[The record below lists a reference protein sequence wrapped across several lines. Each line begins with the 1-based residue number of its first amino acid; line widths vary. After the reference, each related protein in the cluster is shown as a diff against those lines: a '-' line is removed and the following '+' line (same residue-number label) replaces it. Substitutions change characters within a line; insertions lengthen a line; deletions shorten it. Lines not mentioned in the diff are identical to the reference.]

1 MLSLSKD
8 LKQAIR
14 EKGLNG
20 SQAMALQ
27 TLNPKNLG
35 LSSQESNKIRKK
47 TTQQVLKDNLS
58 ASQTR
63 KLVKEIRD
71 KYQQVPKFNRTI
83 KTVVSQIQKLT
94 PETLTE
100 TESEQLKQLKSLL
113 ESKLAEIEEILL
125 PL

>member
-1 MLSLSKD
+1 
-8 LKQAIR
+8 
-14 EKGLNG
+14 
-20 SQAMALQ
+20 MALQ

>member
-1 MLSLSKD
+1 
-8 LKQAIR
+8 
-14 EKGLNG
+14 
-20 SQAMALQ
+20 MALQ

-35 LSSQESNKIRKK
+35 LSSTESNKIRKK
-47 TTQQVLKDNLS
+47 ITQQVLKDNLS

-63 KLVKEIRD
+63 RLVKEIRD
-71 KYQQVPKFNRTI
+71 EYQQVPNSNRTI

-94 PETLTE
+94 PETLTT
-100 TESEQLKQLKSLL
+100 TESEELKQLKSLL